1 VCADGIPHGEIHRFK
16 GEARAH
22 LARAKDSSCNE
33 WYGPHV
39 VVELTGTFT
48 PKASK
53 PREHGPKCYDEK
65 GDYSG
70 CLCPIRKPKASKRA
84 TVRKGES
91 R

>member
-1 VCADGIPHGEIHRFK
+1 VTAPAGKVREGKAKTIRAWQVVCADGIPHGEIHRFK

-53 PREHGPKCYDEK
+53 RVTGRREGQK
-65 GDYSG
+65 
-70 CLCPIRKPKASKRA
+70 
-84 TVRKGES
+84 
-91 R
+91 